1 MVSVHSTQA
10 FLGHALL
17 VNMVQEVKGFQSFAK
32 WLFLRLIL
40 DVLISCL
47 YSPATVQALVMFVE
61 MTPPSFTGLCSVVMW
76 HQDIAEGAVAQWEL
90 CSSWPWPLMI

>member
-17 VNMVQEVKGFQSFAK
+17 VNMVQEVKGFQSLAQ
-32 WLFLRLIL
+32 WLFLRLNL

-47 YSPATVQALVMFVE
+47 YSPTTVQALVMFVE
-61 MTPPSFTGLCSVVMW
+61 MTPPPSLTSFLWSCGTRTQLRVLWPNGNFVLPGL
-76 HQDIAEGAVAQWEL
+76 GL
-90 CSSWPWPLMI
+90 